1 MNKKAQRKSNNVLMR
16 LCYRIFSLVLILGIP
31 ILFLVYTFSLKN
43 ITVIGLTH
51 YTEDEIK
58 KAIIQDTTDSNT
70 ILLYLKYKYFKD
82 IKLPFVEKMEFE
94 LINRNTIKIQVY
106 EKMVSGCVEFMGEY
120 LYFDKDGIIVESA
133 SQPLEDIPLVLGLNF
148 NKIILNEKLEVQKE
162 ELFDVILNLT
172 QLIKEYEL
180 DVTTIYFDNN
190 LEVTIDCGD
199 IKILLGKQVTYDEAL
214 SELKNIL
221 LKANGMKL
229 TIDMR
234 DYVKGKDT
242 IIANPD

>member
-1 MNKKAQRKSNNVLMR
+1 
-16 LCYRIFSLVLILGIP
+16 VLILGIP